1 MAHSHDDKAANDNH
15 SNQLNSNNDTY
26 WSDLGHDSRP
36 DDWSD
41 RD

>member
-1 MAHSHDDKAANDNH
+1 MAYSSDDKAANDNR

-26 WSDLGHDSRP
+26 WSDRGYDSRP
-36 DDWSD
+36 DDWRD